1 MGFQLE
7 LIFKFNYLT
16 LLYNIILSFKV
27 VIRCWSSQVYDVHL
41 KSLSSWET
49 EPLQRQVKT
58 LLTRLLS
65 TRNHSKLEKLKAAK
79 QITFDDVSTFARR
92 FFVDHST
99 ECFFFGDLNVE
110 RAEELSTIVLNERT
124 KFLEKLAESENIKV
138 ELFCWKCFLWRVF
151 SESFLLIQLKVLLW
165 TVGPFWQPF
174 LTFSTCRFVIP
185 FAYLRL

>member
-7 LIFKFNYLT
+7 LIFNFNFNYLT

-27 VIRCWSSQVYDVHL
+27 VIRCWCSQVYDVHL

-58 LLTRLLS
+58 LLTRLLT

-138 ELFCWKCFLWRVF
+138 KKLFC
-151 SESFLLIQLKVLLW
+151 
-165 TVGPFWQPF
+165 
-174 LTFSTCRFVIP
+174 
-185 FAYLRL
+185 